1 MINNVVL
8 MGRICHT
15 PELKNTQSG
24 VEVLSFTVAVER
36 KFTKKGEEKVTD
48 FIDCQAWRQTA
59 VFISTYFDK
68 GSMIAVTG
76 SLQTRSYEDKNGNK
90 RKAFEVVVDN
100 ASFCGSKSESSN
112 PSAPAAVKASNPD
125 VDFDEIEE
133 DDDLPFFL
141 K

>member
-8 MGRICHT
+8 MGRICHK

-24 VEVLSFTVAVER
+24 VEVLSFTIAVER
-36 KFTKKGEEKVTD
+36 KFSKKGEERETD

-100 ASFCGSKSESSN
+100 ASFCGSKSESGNST
-112 PSAPAAVKASNPD
+112 ATAAVKSSNPD
-125 VDFDEIEE
+125 IDFDEIED
-133 DDDLPFFL
+133 DDDLPF
-141 K
+141 

>member
-8 MGRICHT
+8 MGRICHK

-24 VEVLSFTVAVER
+24 VEVLSFTIAVER
-36 KFTKKGEEKVTD
+36 KFNKKGEERETD

-76 SLQTRSYEDKNGNK
+76 SLQTRNYEDKNGNK

-100 ASFCGSKSESSN
+100 ASFCGGKSDSGNST
-112 PSAPAAVKASNPD
+112 APAAAKASNPD
-125 VDFDEIEE
+125 VDFDEIE
-133 DDDLPFFL
+133 DDDELPF
-141 K
+141 

>member
-8 MGRICHT
+8 MGRICHK

-24 VEVLSFTVAVER
+24 VEVLSFTIAVER
-36 KFTKKGEEKVTD
+36 KFSKKGEERETD

-76 SLQTRSYEDKNGNK
+76 SLQTRNYEDKNGNK
-90 RKAFEVVVDN
+90 RKAVEVVVDN
-100 ASFCGSKSESSN
+100 A
-112 PSAPAAVKASNPD
+112 
-125 VDFDEIEE
+125 
-133 DDDLPFFL
+133 
-141 K
+141 

>member
-8 MGRICHT
+8 MGRICHK

-24 VEVLSFTVAVER
+24 VEVLSFTIAVER
-36 KFTKKGEEKVTD
+36 KFSKKSEERETD

-100 ASFCGSKSESSN
+100 ASFCGSKSESGNST
-112 PSAPAAVKASNPD
+112 APAAVKASNLD
-125 VDFDEIEE
+125 VDFDEIED
-133 DDDLPFFL
+133 DDDLPF
-141 K
+141 

>member
-100 ASFCGSKSESSN
+100 ASFCGSKSESGNST
-112 PSAPAAVKASNPD
+112 APAAVKASNPD
-125 VDFDEIEE
+125 VDFDEIED
-133 DDDLPFFL
+133 DDDLPF
-141 K
+141 